1 MPAARL
7 QGGDLLW
14 LLGSLCQIGRVP
26 FDATLVAQEF
36 PPPHS
41 TVTLHQAA
49 RALGFRTGE
58 KRVTAAVLPELTFPC
73 IAFLHRVPRA
83 AGAPTQLHV
92 VREGEADEMAEPEPA
107 RPALLLRA
115 DANQFLFFCAG
126 VEQPETLPLAEFDL
140 YFEPILILVALDA
153 SLSPAG
159 RGTEGAGEQHTTPSK
174 FGFRWFLP
182 ELLRHK
188 RIWRDVLLAS
198 LSIQLVG
205 LATPVFTQV
214 IIDKVVVH
222 QTQSTLVVIGV
233 ALILFMLFTS
243 AMSWLRQY
251 LVLHTGNRIDAVLGS
266 QVFRHL
272 LRLPLPFFE
281 NRTTGVLVARLHGVE
296 TIREFVSGAA
306 VSLVLD
312 FPFLLIFLAVMFW
325 YSWQLSLIAVAL
337 LGTIGLI
344 SFLVAPV
351 FRDKLNRQF
360 LLGARNQSFL
370 TEYVSGIAT
379 VKSLQMEPHL
389 EQKYG
394 GYLADYLAA
403 GFTTRQVSNTYNVL
417 ANGLEQAMTL
427 SILVAGALLVMQ
439 NDGFTVGMLVAFQMF
454 ASRMSQP
461 MLRLVG
467 LWQEFQQA
475 SIAVKR
481 LGDLMDAPAEPH
493 ALVPHREA
501 GGAGRIDL
509 KQVSFRYSNH
519 HPFLYRNL
527 NLTLKPG
534 HLSVLMG
541 PSGCGK
547 STLAKLLQGFYL
559 PTDGQILL
567 DGRDIRHL
575 AANELRQTYGVVPQE
590 TVLFAGTVYDNL
602 VMAHPQANFEDVIAA
617 CKLAEIHGTIEQ
629 LPQGYQTEIGEHGVG
644 LSGGQRQ
651 RLAIARALLKRPKI
665 LIFDEAVSSLDQA
678 TAEHFAQTINRLKGQ
693 ATMLFITHQIPK
705 GLQVDEVFSFGGKA
719 ALAQAAL
726 APDREKE

>member
-14 LLGSLCQIGRVP
+14 LLGSLCQIGRIP
-26 FDATLVAQEF
+26 FDATLAAQEF

-58 KRVTAAVLPELTFPC
+58 RSVTAAVLPELTFPC
-73 IAFLHRVPRA
+73 IAFLHQIPHAV
-83 AGAPTQLHV
+83 GAPTQLHV

-306 VSLVLD
+306 VSLILD

-337 LGTIGLI
+337 LGAIGLI

-602 VMAHPQANFEDVIAA
+602 VMAHPQAGFEDVIKA
-617 CKLAEIHGTIEQ
+617 CKLAEIHDTIEQ

-719 ALAQAAL
+719 AGAQVANAETEGEL
-726 APDREKE
+726 